1 MYFIAASSFRLST
14 VALPSTFPSTGQLFS
29 WLNFLLRG
37 RFPREEVIEMMD
49 LYYEGQNI
57 LIDETDNEELAN
69 LIKGNRFPGLIA
81 VYFEG
86 RRLYVNLS
94 EHVPFTVEFK

>member
-29 WLNFLLRG
+29 WIRFPLRG
-37 RFPREEVIEMMD
+37 RFPGREVIEMMN
-49 LYYEGQNI
+49 LYYEGQTI
-57 LIDETDNEELAN
+57 LLDENDNKELAN
-69 LIKGNRFPGLIA
+69 LIKGNRSPGLIA